1 MAEHKRPR
9 KIRKR
14 AKPRKMLPDPDE
26 IPQIADEVDCPDI
39 CLGGPSK

>member
-14 AKPRKMLPDPDE
+14 AKPRKLLPDADE
-26 IPQIADEVDCPDI
+26 IPQIEDDADVPDI
-39 CLGGPSK
+39 CLGGGNK